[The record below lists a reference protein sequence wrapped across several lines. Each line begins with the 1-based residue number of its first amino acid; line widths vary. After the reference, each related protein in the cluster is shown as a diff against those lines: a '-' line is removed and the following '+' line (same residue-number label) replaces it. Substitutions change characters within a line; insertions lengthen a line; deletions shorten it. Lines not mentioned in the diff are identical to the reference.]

1 MRHNPSSHAVKSTV
15 CSKLPPPL
23 YTLVRNLSNWSE
35 RKVCLGGQCYE
46 LTVTFI
52 TCQEWAL
59 WKRFPWI
66 QSVNS
71 SAKTSYVQSFRL
83 SVLVCVLIML
93 AEDEIFLS
101 ALAAIWAKHLQ
112 ASEASKH
119 NLLWTKELRR
129 QGASAQKRRHFCLK
143 RHFSIRLFL
152 DPEWRSLPKHNL
164 SLWDSLS
171 IWQP

>member
-23 YTLVRNLSNWSE
+23 HTLVRNLSNWSE

-52 TCQEWAL
+52 TCQEWAFWNVSL
-59 WKRFPWI
+59 EFK
-66 QSVNS
+66 
-71 SAKTSYVQSFRL
+71 
-83 SVLVCVLIML
+83 VLILLQRRHMSRVFVCQFWVCVLIML

-119 NLLWTKELRR
+119 NLLWTNELRR

-143 RHFSIRLFL
+143 GHFSIRLFL
-152 DPEWRSLPKHNL
+152 DPEWRSPPKHNL
-164 SLWDSLS
+164 SLRDSLS

>member
-23 YTLVRNLSNWSE
+23 HTLVRNLSNWSE

-71 SAKTSYVQSFRL
+71 SAKTSYVQHFHL
-83 SVLVCVLIML
+83 LVSSLCSDHVGWWWGFP
-93 AEDEIFLS
+93 ECS
-101 ALAAIWAKHLQ
+101 SRHL
-112 ASEASKH
+112 SEASSSVRSIQTQFAMDERTETTRCVSAEEKT
-119 NLLWTKELRR
+119 LL
-129 QGASAQKRRHFCLK
+129 LK
-143 RHFSIRLFL
+143 GTLFN
-152 DPEWRSLPKHNL
+152 KAL
-164 SLWDSLS
+164 SW
-171 IWQP
+171 PGMKVTAKT